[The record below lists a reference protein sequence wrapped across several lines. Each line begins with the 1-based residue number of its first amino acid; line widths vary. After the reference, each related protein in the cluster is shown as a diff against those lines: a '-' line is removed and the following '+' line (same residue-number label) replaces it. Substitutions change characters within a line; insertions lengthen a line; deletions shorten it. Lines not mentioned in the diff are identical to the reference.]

1 MEMTSNI
8 NLKDINKLRERLEK
22 LEELKETS
30 GKLIE
35 IAEYVLDKE
44 CPFEFDLKICIT
56 KEKSKDSE
64 SDITL
69 DMDPES
75 FSNPQDFLE
84 NLYKMNDKINN
95 KEKAEK
101 ETIRLSLNSI
111 SNKTFLAIL
120 EKLVVDV
127 KQSINNNFNNIKLN
141 G

>member
-1 MEMTSNI
+1 MTSNI
-8 NLKDINKLRERLEK
+8 NLKDINKLRQKLEK

-30 GKLIE
+30 GKLVE

-44 CPFEFDLKICIT
+44 CPFEFNLNITIT
-56 KEKSKDSE
+56 KEQSKNSE
-64 SDITL
+64 ADIEL
-69 DMDPES
+69 DMSPDS
-75 FSNPQDFLE
+75 FSSPEDFLE
-84 NLYKMNDKINN
+84 NLYKMNDKIN
-95 KEKAEK
+95 KKKDAEK
-101 ETIRLSLNSI
+101 ETIRLSLDSI

>member
-1 MEMTSNI
+1 MTSNI

-44 CPFEFDLKICIT
+44 CPFKFDLNISIT
-56 KEKSKDSE
+56 KEQAKDSE
-64 SDITL
+64 PDIAL
-69 DMDPES
+69 DMNPDS
-75 FSNPQDFLE
+75 FSSPEDFLKS
-84 NLYKMNDKINN
+84 LYKMNDKINK
-95 KEKAEK
+95 KEKQ
-101 ETIRLSLNSI
+101 ETKKINLSLDSI